1 MRRFECLVLLYGG
14 PDQLMPI
21 TSGLATVLAVLLMFW
36 NKVAGFVAR
45 VFHRNQSGRPSEADP
60 NRAAG
65 SESGSN
71 NISIAGSPEKR

>member
-1 MRRFECLVLLYGG
+1 MKFGLLAFLYGG

-45 VFHRNQSGRPSEADP
+45 VVHRTKPERPGEADP
-60 NRAAG
+60 SNGAT
-65 SESGSN
+65 SELNSNHISVASGSD
-71 NISIAGSPEKR
+71 KR